1 MEALEAV
8 VVAAGDKKAEE
19 TIVQDLRGLS
29 DLCHYQ
35 VICSGNNTRQTL
47 AIADFI
53 EESLRKKWKLGPLA
67 VEGKSGGSWVLL
79 DYGLFMVHIFEG
91 PVRKY
96 YSLEQ
101 LWPKAKLVEVK
112 CKSDA
117 ESETD
122 DY

>member
-1 MEALEAV
+1 MEALQAV

-19 TIVQDLRGLS
+19 IIVQDLRGLS

-35 VICSGNNTRQTL
+35 VICSGNNSRQTM
-47 AIADFI
+47 AVADFV
-53 EESLRKKWKLGPLA
+53 EETLRKKWKLGPLA
-67 VEGKSGGSWVLL
+67 VEGKKDGSWVLL
-79 DYGLFMVHIFEG
+79 DYGLFMVHIFDG
-91 PVRKY
+91 PVRRY

-101 LWPKAKLVEVK
+101 LWPKAKLVEIK
-112 CKSDA
+112 CEKVA